1 MLAGPTAFSVLTRPI
16 RPLLWCRL
24 MDRTLGWRGLGDRSA
39 GGAAHPGKGTLLAA
53 GLGVGLS
60 TRLPNLSAPAGIRGQ
75 GAGMKGLPD
84 FTGNSPNFQSSDD
97 SRARA
102 FTAGSGDLGFPA
114 GTGPLERVAWSRG
127 DPGTSRGVLS
137 RFSWVCDGGPQG
149 SATSK
154 ATFNVESA
162 QMILTKATATRD
174 PP

>member
-1 MLAGPTAFSVLTRPI
+1 MLAGPTAFSVLTHPI

-39 GGAAHPGKGTLLAA
+39 GGAAHPGKGTARAA

-60 TRLPNLSAPAGIRGQ
+60 TRLPSLSAPAGIRGQ

-84 FTGNSPNFQSSDD
+84 FTGNSPNFQSGQRGQPSACIHGWKRRPGLP
-97 SRARA
+97 SRNGWHGRVETLGLLGVSCPA
-102 FTAGSGDLGFPA
+102 FPGSVMGG
-114 GTGPLERVAWSRG
+114 
-127 DPGTSRGVLS
+127 
-137 RFSWVCDGGPQG
+137 GGPQG

-162 QMILTKATATRD
+162 QMIPTKATATRD
-174 PP
+174 PT